1 VDAGGIHPIP
11 STMTDLAADPVR
23 AEGAAVDDVEVQ
35 SAKQMKAH
43 PAVLTHTHGSWGKG
57 GAL

>member
-1 VDAGGIHPIP
+1 
-11 STMTDLAADPVR
+11 MTDLAADPVR

-35 SAKQMKAH
+35 SAKQVEAH
-43 PAVLTHTHGSWGKG
+43 PSVLTHTHGSWGKG